1 MWLNQLTID
10 AIRIMAELATRWPE
24 QARAS
29 DLPAATG
36 ITFMNAQKTVHRLG
50 LASLLETQRGR
61 NGGIRL
67 ARPPESISIGE
78 IVRAFEPT
86 DCPVSFLAG
95 SAVDFRIS
103 SLLFRAHREFF
114 QPLETTML
122 DQVAAQRLKAQPPS
136 PETARVGNARN

>member
-10 AIRIMAELATRWPE
+10 AIRIMAELASRWPA

-50 LASLLETQRGR
+50 LANLLETQRGR

-67 ARPPESISIGE
+67 AHPPEAISVGE

-95 SAVDFRIS
+95 SEIEHRIS

-114 QPLETTML
+114 QPLETMTL
-122 DQVAAQRLKAQPPS
+122 DRL
-136 PETARVGNARN
+136 TARKEPVQGARSDATSAASVQN

>member
-10 AIRIMAELATRWPE
+10 AIRIMAALALRWPE

-29 DLPAATG
+29 DLPGETG

-50 LASLLETQRGR
+50 VAHLLDTQRGR

-67 ARPPESISIGE
+67 ARPPDTISIGE

-95 SAVDFRIS
+95 SEVERSIS
-103 SLLFRAHREFF
+103 KLLFRAHREFF
-114 QPLETTML
+114 QPLETKTL
-122 DQVAAQRLKAQPPS
+122 DQLIGRNIELQAARIEA
-136 PETARVGNARN
+136 